1 MLLKEITQP
10 SDMQELKMRLAS
22 FRDWLTQGSH
32 TPKEIATELENNI
45 GDITR
50 VEMELSPNV
59 DKGDMNASAAY
70 EQDDDEDGEIPFE
83 ITLVFSNKE
92 DRMAINDPN
101 PLINRILDMMK
112 HEMIHQKQ
120 ARARDFEDYTQ
131 GKDKRNMNYEYMS
144 RPDEIEAY
152 AMNIADELYR
162 KVGKED
168 AIALLRMAKK
178 TAQFKDEMGQFLSPD
193 LFAYMGMWN
202 FDSKHPVIKRLL
214 KRIYQSLT
222 SQYESSVQY

>member
-1 MLLKEITQP
+1 MLLNEITQP
-10 SDMQELKMRLAS
+10 SDMQELKMRLTS

-32 TPKEIATELENNI
+32 TPKEIATELESNI

-214 KRIYQSLT
+214 KRIYQYLT
-222 SQYESSVQY
+222 SQ

>member
-10 SDMQELKMRLAS
+10 SDMQELKMRLTS

-32 TPKEIATELENNI
+32 TPKEIATELESNI

-92 DRMAINDPN
+92 DRMAINYPN

-162 KVGKED
+162 QVGKED
-168 AIALLRMAKK
+168 ALKLLRMAGK
-178 TAQFKDEMGQFLSPD
+178 TAQFKDEMGNFLSPD

-214 KRIYQSLT
+214 KRIYQYINT
-222 SQYESSVQY
+222 H

>member
-1 MLLKEITQP
+1 MLLMEITKP
-10 SDMQELKMRLAS
+10 SDMQSLKLRLKS
-22 FRDWLTQGSH
+22 FSDWLVQGSH

-83 ITLVFSNKE
+83 ITLVFSNQE
-92 DRMAINDPN
+92 DRMTVQDPN

-112 HEMIHQKQ
+112 HEIIHQKQ
-120 ARARDFEDYTQ
+120 ARARDFEDHTQ

-152 AMNIADELYR
+152 AMNIADELVR
-162 KVGKED
+162 KTDKD
-168 AIALLRMAKK
+168 SAIALLRMANK
-178 TAQFKDEMGQFLSPD
+178 TSQFKDEMGNFLSPD

-214 KRIYQSLT
+214 KRIYQ
-222 SQYESSVQY
+222 YINMR

>member
-112 HEMIHQKQ
+112 HDMIHQKQ

-178 TAQFKDEMGQFLSPD
+178 TAQFKDEMGNFLSPD

-214 KRIYQSLT
+214 KKIYQYIT
-222 SQYESSVQY
+222 AQ

>member
-83 ITLVFSNKE
+83 ITLVFSKKE

-120 ARARDFEDYTQ
+120 ARARDFEDHTQ

-214 KRIYQSLT
+214 KRIYQYLT
-222 SQYESSVQY
+222 SQ

>member
-1 MLLKEITQP
+1 MLLNEITQP
-10 SDMQELKMRLAS
+10 SDMQSLKMRLQS
-22 FRDWLTQGSH
+22 FSDWLVQGNH

-92 DRMAINDPN
+92 DRMTVQDPN

-120 ARARDFEDYTQ
+120 ARARDFEQYTQ
-131 GKDKRNMNYEYMS
+131 GKDSRNQNYEYMS

-152 AMNIADELYR
+152 AMNIADELVR
-162 KVGKED
+162 KTDKAS
-168 AIALLRMAKK
+168 AIALLRMANK
-178 TAQFKDEMGQFLSPD
+178 TAQFKDEMGNFLSPD

-214 KRIYQSLT
+214 KKIYQYISK
-222 SQYESSVQY
+222 Q

>member
-1 MLLKEITQP
+1 MLLMEITEP
-10 SDMQELKMRLAS
+10 SDMQSLKMRLTS
-22 FRDWLTQGSH
+22 FKDWLVQGSH
-32 TPKEIATELENNI
+32 TPKEIAAELENNI

-70 EQDDDEDGEIPFE
+70 DQDDDEDGEIPFE

-92 DRMAINDPN
+92 DRMAVNDPN

-120 ARARDFEDYTQ
+120 ARARDFEDHTQ
-131 GKDKRNMNYEYMS
+131 GKDNRNMNYEYMS

-152 AMNIADELYR
+152 AMNIADELVR
-162 KVGKED
+162 QVGKQD
-168 AIALLRMAKK
+168 AIALLRMANK
-178 TAQFKDEMGQFLSPD
+178 TAQFKDEMGNFLSPD

-214 KRIYQSLT
+214 KKIYQYISK
-222 SQYESSVQY
+222 Q

>member
-1 MLLKEITQP
+1 MLLNEITQP
-10 SDMQELKMRLAS
+10 SDMQSLKMRLQS
-22 FRDWLTQGSH
+22 FSDWLVQGNH

-92 DRMAINDPN
+92 DRMTVQDPN

-120 ARARDFEDYTQ
+120 ARARDFEQYTQ
-131 GKDKRNMNYEYMS
+131 GKDSRSQNYEYMS

-152 AMNIADELYR
+152 AMNIADELVR
-162 KVGKED
+162 KTDKAS
-168 AIALLRMAKK
+168 AIALLRMANK
-178 TAQFKDEMGQFLSPD
+178 TAQFKDEMGNFLSPD

-214 KRIYQSLT
+214 KKIYQYIT
-222 SQYESSVQY
+222 AQ

>member
-10 SDMQELKMRLAS
+10 SDMQELKMRLTS

-32 TPKEIATELENNI
+32 TPKEIATELESNI

-83 ITLVFSNKE
+83 ITLVFSDKE
-92 DRMAINDPN
+92 DRMAVNDPN

-162 KVGKED
+162 QVGKED
-168 AIALLRMAKK
+168 ALKLLRMAGK
-178 TAQFKDEMGQFLSPD
+178 TAQFKDEMGNFLSPD

-214 KRIYQSLT
+214 KRIYQYINT
-222 SQYESSVQY
+222 H

>member
-50 VEMELSPNV
+50 VEMEVSPNV

-214 KRIYQSLT
+214 KRIYQYLT
-222 SQYESSVQY
+222 SQ

>member
-1 MLLKEITQP
+1 MLLMEITEP
-10 SDMQELKMRLAS
+10 SDMQSLKMRLAS
-22 FRDWLTQGSH
+22 FKDWLVQGSH

-50 VEMELSPNV
+50 VEMELSPHV
-59 DKGDMNASAAY
+59 DVGDMNASAAY
-70 EQDDDEDGEIPFE
+70 DQDDDEDGEIPFE

-92 DRMAINDPN
+92 DRMAVNDPN

-120 ARARDFEDYTQ
+120 ARARDFEDHTQ
-131 GKDKRNMNYEYMS
+131 GKDNRNMNYEYMS

-152 AMNIADELYR
+152 AMNIADELVR
-162 KVGKED
+162 QVGKED
-168 AIALLRMAKK
+168 AIALLRMANK
-178 TAQFKDEMGQFLSPD
+178 TAQFKDEMGNFLSPD

-214 KRIYQSLT
+214 KKIYQYISK
-222 SQYESSVQY
+222 Q

>member
-1 MLLKEITQP
+1 MLLMEITKP
-10 SDMQELKMRLAS
+10 SDMQELKMRLTS

-50 VEMELSPNV
+50 VEMELSPHV

-83 ITLVFSNKE
+83 ITLVFSDKE
-92 DRMAINDPN
+92 DRMTVNDPN

-120 ARARDFEDYTQ
+120 ARARDFEDHTQ
-131 GKDKRNMNYEYMS
+131 GKDNRNMNYEYMS

-152 AMNIADELYR
+152 AMNIADELVR
-162 KVGKED
+162 KTDKD
-168 AIALLRMAKK
+168 SAIALLRMANN
-178 TAQFKDEMGQFLSPD
+178 TAQFKDEMGNFLSPD

-214 KRIYQSLT
+214 KKIYQYIT
-222 SQYESSVQY
+222 AQ